1 MSWQAP
7 SLRIDAPRRVR
18 RWLADAASDLHGP
31 PAGTLRLRRRGLRR
45 WQVDVAEM
53 HAWGPLSA
61 TVHEA
66 FVELNRLAAV
76 SAVADH
82 AVVHAGVVAYD
93 GRAIALVG
101 DSGSGKSTLT
111 AAAVQAGAVFV
122 ADEVAVID
130 ADGAV
135 QPFPRPIGVRRGT
148 MDMLGLSGRRPAAEG
163 STPVRAS
170 RLGQVATA
178 PVGLAA
184 IVLVQREADAT
195 ETECTPLSAAE
206 ALVMLVHHTLQAT
219 GHEVEM
225 FQRLD
230 GLARRVPAYTVRYPD
245 ARRAVEC
252 LPGLAGLA
260 GLAGVAG
267 LPGLAGPAG
276 GRG

>member
-1 MSWQAP
+1 
-7 SLRIDAPRRVR
+7 
-18 RWLADAASDLHGP
+18 
-31 PAGTLRLRRRGLRR
+31 
-45 WQVDVAEM
+45 
-53 HAWGPLSA
+53 
-61 TVHEA
+61 
-66 FVELNRLAAV
+66 
-76 SAVADH
+76 
-82 AVVHAGVVAYD
+82 
-93 GRAIALVG
+93 
-101 DSGSGKSTLT
+101 
-111 AAAVQAGAVFV
+111 
-122 ADEVAVID
+122 
-130 ADGAV
+130 
-135 QPFPRPIGVRRGT
+135 
-148 MDMLGLSGRRPAAEG
+148 MDMFGLSGRRPAAEG